1 MSEVFDIRCWFKK
14 PDELLL
20 VSGPCSVESREQLL
34 KTAEGLSLIPEVKVL
49 RGGIWKPRTRPDA
62 FEGIGEE
69 GLKWMR
75 EAKQKYGFLIM
86 TEVAIPEHLEL
97 ALKYG
102 IDIIWIGA
110 RTVVNPFSVQE
121 LADSLRGT
129 DIPVFVKN
137 PMAPDLKL
145 WLGAF
150 ERLATAGI
158 SCLGGIHRGFASYEE
173 TPFRNE
179 PLWEI
184 PIELN
189 RLRPDIP
196 ILTDVSHICGC
207 RELLQET
214 AQKALDL
221 DTSGFMIESHY
232 KPEEALTDAKQQITP
247 ESLRKAL
254 DELVIRQPNADK
266 KDEVILQSLR
276 KDIDK
281 IDDDL
286 LNLLAKRMNISEE
299 IGKFKKKH
307 KVTVLQKERW
317 KQIQENHINK
327 GKMLGLNVDSVKEI
341 FEIIHKDSIDRQ
353 L

>member
-1 MSEVFDIRCWFKK
+1 MKVKTDNKTLLGNITTIKK
-14 PDELLL
+14 
-20 VSGPCSVESREQLL
+20 QN
-34 KTAEGLSLIPEVKVL
+34 GLQMK
-49 RGGIWKPRTRPDA
+49 D
-62 FEGIGEE
+62 
-69 GLKWMR
+69 
-75 EAKQKYGFLIM
+75 
-86 TEVAIPEHLEL
+86 VAS
-97 ALKYG
+97 KMG
-102 IDIIWIGA
+102 
-110 RTVVNPFSVQE
+110 
-121 LADSLRGT
+121 
-129 DIPVFVKN
+129 
-137 PMAPDLKL
+137 
-145 WLGAF
+145 
-150 ERLATAGI
+150 
-158 SCLGGIHRGFASYEE
+158 
-173 TPFRNE
+173 
-179 PLWEI
+179 
-184 PIELN
+184 
-189 RLRPDIP
+189 
-196 ILTDVSHICGC
+196 
-207 RELLQET
+207 
-214 AQKALDL
+214 
-221 DTSGFMIESHY
+221 
-232 KPEEALTDAKQQITP
+232 ITP